1 MTPEASV
8 WDPGMLGDPSPPG
21 LPPSLGPPR
30 LAPLPR
36 AQLSQATSK
45 SHPPVSRPRKCMNN
59 SLLSRLPRWS
69 KHVKSSGRL
78 LCTSDTALSILLSSH
93 SEPCGSIM
101 EDGSEAQR
109 GEGTASRSHS
119 TREAG
124 LAGTRVCRTLYFQ
137 PCWLRSPSPGHM

>member
-8 WDPGMLGDPSPPG
+8 WDPRMLGDPSPPG
-21 LPPSLGPPR
+21 LPPSVGAPR

-45 SHPPVSRPRKCMNN
+45 SHPPVSRPLKCMNN

-69 KHVKSSGRL
+69 KRVKSGGRL
-78 LCTSDTALSILLSSH
+78 LCTSDTVLSILL
-93 SEPCGSIM
+93 IM

-119 TREAG
+119 TGEAG
-124 LAGTRVCRTLYFQ
+124 LAGTRVCRTLYYHAGCAPLAQ
-137 PCWLRSPSPGHM
+137 DTCNY